1 MKVKMVKIFQK
12 WMTEEEYEGEAEL
25 VRLEG
30 KIDKAELW
38 EVKFEGEEA
47 TFLRWIKK
55 HDE

>member
-1 MKVKMVKIFQK
+1 MVKIFQK

-25 VRLEG
+25 MRVERKTKEG
-30 KIDKAELW
+30 ELW

-55 HDE
+55 YGWK